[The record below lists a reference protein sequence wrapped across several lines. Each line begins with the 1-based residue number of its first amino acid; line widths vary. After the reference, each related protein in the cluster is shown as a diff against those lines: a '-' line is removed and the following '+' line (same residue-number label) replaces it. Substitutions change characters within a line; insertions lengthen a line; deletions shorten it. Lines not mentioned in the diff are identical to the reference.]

1 MTSQTA
7 QKIER
12 LMVIQ
17 CDNAFIL
24 YGPDLMLMNK
34 KHFTLGQKIQSVF
47 LLKYN
52 MLHNNASILA
62 DLWTYRKVL
71 N

>member
-1 MTSQTA
+1 
-7 QKIER
+7 
-12 LMVIQ
+12 MVIQ

-34 KHFTLGQKIQSVF
+34 KHFTLGQKIQSVV

-52 MLHNNASILA
+52 MLHNNSSILA
-62 DLWTYRKVL
+62 EL
-71 N
+71 

>member
-34 KHFTLGQKIQSVF
+34 KHFTLGQKIQSVV

-52 MLHNNASILA
+52 MLHNNSSILA
-62 DLWTYRKVL
+62 ELWPYRKVL